1 MAWPPRDLML
11 LLAGGAAACDCDAPL
26 ALLLFADRV
35 F

>member
-1 MAWPPRDLML
+1 MAWPPLDLML
-11 LLAGGAAACDCDAPL
+11 LLAGGAARDCDAPL